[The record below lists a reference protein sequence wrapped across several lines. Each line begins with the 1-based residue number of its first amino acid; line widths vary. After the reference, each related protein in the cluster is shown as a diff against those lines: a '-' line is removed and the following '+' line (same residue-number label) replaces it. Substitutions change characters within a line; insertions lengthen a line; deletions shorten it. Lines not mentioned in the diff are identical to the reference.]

1 MTQVEFLK
9 VFHKIQRTLLVIKQL
24 LDVNE
29 AEAQGETTMV
39 DPKVAA
45 LITEFDNATDKIAAR
60 IQALIDNGGLNAE
73 SQAALQAEVDK
84 LNLLGQD
91 ASNPVPPAAA

>member
-1 MTQVEFLK
+1 MSSLEALK
-9 VFHKIQRTLLVIKQL
+9 ILHKIQGRLLKIKQI
-24 LDVNE
+24 LDTAE
-29 AEAQGETTMV
+29 AEKEGNEMV

-45 LITEFDNATDKIAAR
+45 LISEFDTATDKIAAR

-91 ASNPVPPAAA
+91 PNNPVPPAVS

>member
-1 MTQVEFLK
+1 MTTIEELRIL
-9 VFHKIQRTLLVIKQL
+9 HKIQRTLLCIKQA
-24 LDVNE
+24 LDMSE
-29 AEAQGETTMV
+29 AKQQGEIMV

-45 LITEFDNATDKIAAR
+45 LITEFDQATDKIAAR
-60 IQALIDNGGLNAE
+60 IQNLIDNGGLNAE

-91 ASNPVPPAAA
+91 PNNPVPPAATV